1 MRNNKVILSLVVAS
15 IAAMAS
21 VPELL
26 KQDKSDKKSDDSKD
40 VINLKANE
48 NKSEEQKQLSSE
60 VKTQMDSMWSK
71 KTPAT
76 KIGESVTVLVDNYGS
91 DDKNIKNKI
100 YDDLKLSQY
109 VGSTTNKDSTQM
121 LGAPGSSGIGGTTTT
136 NQTSSGHIVA
146 CHAACHG
153 VCHGACHGSRGWRK
167 DSK

>member
-40 VINLKANE
+40 VINLKTNE

-76 KIGESVTVLVDNYGS
+76 KVGESVTVLVDNYGS
-91 DDKNIKNKI
+91 NDKNIKNKI
-100 YDDLKLSQY
+100 YEDLKLSQY
-109 VGSTTNKDSTQM
+109 VSSGNNKDSTN
-121 LGAPGSSGIGGTTTT
+121 LAPAGAQGTVSTNNTTYT
-136 NQTSSGHIVA
+136 APKIVS
-146 CHAACHG
+146 CHATCHG

>member
-1 MRNNKVILSLVVAS
+1 MKNNKVILSLVVAS

-48 NKSEEQKQLSSE
+48 NKTEDQKQLSDE
-60 VKTQMDSMWSK
+60 VKVQMDSMWSK

-76 KIGESVTVLVDNYGS
+76 KVGESVNILVDNYGS
-91 DDKNIKNKI
+91 NEKNIKNKI

-109 VGSTTNKDSTQM
+109 VGSANNKDSTN
-121 LGAPGSSGIGGTTTT
+121 LTPAGAQGTATT
-136 NQTSSGHIVA
+136 NSANYNAPTIVS

-167 DSK
+167 ESK

>member
-40 VINLKANE
+40 VINLKTNE

-76 KIGESVTVLVDNYGS
+76 KVGESVTVLVDNYGS
-91 DDKNIKNKI
+91 NDKNIKNKI

-109 VGSTTNKDSTQM
+109 TPSATNKDSTQ
-121 LGAPGSSGIGGTTTT
+121 LSPGAAGMGSTSSTST
-136 NQTSSGHIVA
+136 TSSGSIVA
-146 CHAACHG
+146 CHVACHG
-153 VCHGACHGSRGWRK
+153 VCHGACHGARGWRK
-167 DSK
+167 ESK

>member
-26 KQDKSDKKSDDSKD
+26 KENKSSDGKSGDSD
-40 VINLKANE
+40 VINLKSNE
-48 NKSEEQKQLSSE
+48 NKTEDQKQLSSE
-60 VKTQMDSMWSK
+60 VKSQMDSMWSK

-109 VGSTTNKDSTQM
+109 TPSATNKDSTQ
-121 LGAPGSSGIGGTTTT
+121 LSPGAVGMGSASSTSI
-136 NQTSSGHIVA
+136 TSSGSIVA
-146 CHAACHG
+146 CHVACHG
-153 VCHGACHGSRGWRK
+153 VCHGACHGARGWRK
-167 DSK
+167 ESK